1 MTEEKPE
8 TQTDAEPPPP
18 EKPPKPEAGWRT
30 DAKQEPAAENED
42 KGEVRVTDESAHAPI
57 TDQHQISR
65 LEFVRRRLPA
75 KPWVARV
82 FVKSTGE
89 LAAFSRD
96 KQPTTGE
103 LLWGGFHSMYEVDLS
118 LRRLT
123 LEITLPSTGDAFV
136 FRAEVDLQWRVED
149 PELVVRKGITDIRK
163 VVIPLL
169 LDRLRQVTRFRR
181 ADEVEAAENAAN
193 GSFGHKWLADEYGLW
208 TQVLVRLRMDKQK
221 EHNVRLKSEV
231 EVFKTLIKGGDLD
244 QFALQLAQNPQEVAP
259 VVEALF
265 NERDTHRREVF
276 SFITRL
282 IESDAL
288 DRWQIDDQVRV
299 TLQWLQASIHRV
311 LSGTDD
317 ARQLSFDGSSP
328 RPATNGSSS

>member
-1 MTEEKPE
+1 MSEEKPE
-8 TQTDAEPPPP
+8 TQAESEPSPV
-18 EKPPKPEAGWRT
+18 EKPRKPEAGW
-30 DAKQEPAAENED
+30 QEDLEQESSDEENS
-42 KGEVRVTDESAHAPI
+42 EVRGTDESAYAPI
-57 TDQHQISR
+57 ADHRHFGR

-82 FVKSTGE
+82 FVKATGE
-89 LAAFSRD
+89 LVGFDRD

-103 LLWGGFHSMYEVDLS
+103 LVWSGFRSVYEVDLS

-123 LEITLPSTGDAFV
+123 LDITLPSVGDAFV
-136 FRAEVDLQWRVED
+136 FRAEVDLQWRVEK
-149 PELVVRKGITDIRK
+149 PELVVRRGITDIRK
-163 VVIPLL
+163 VVVPLL
-169 LDRLRQVTRFRR
+169 LDRLRRETRFRR
-181 ADEVEAAENAAN
+181 TDEVEAAEIAAN
-193 GSFGHKWLADEYGLW
+193 GLFGHSWLTEEYGLW

-231 EVFKTLIKGGDLD
+231 EMFKTLIKGGDLD
-244 QFALQLAQNPQEVAP
+244 QFALQLAQNPHEVGP
-259 VVEALF
+259 VVQALF
-265 NERDTHRREVF
+265 KERDSHRREVF

-317 ARQLSFDGSSP
+317 ARQLSFDGAAK
-328 RPATNGSSS
+328 PASNGAGS